1 MICPETG
8 GVDTSML
15 TTEELLDRLLTVRAA
30 AVAAETDR
38 AQEVEALPEGQRE
51 GAANLLHYLA
61 LRNVDLR
68 DEQRALAARGLSSLG
83 RAEAH
88 VLATLDAVIARLGAD
103 VAVDP
108 AAGSPVMPDDLG
120 RRGPSAV
127 TGHDRLRRHAIEA
140 LGPAPSGRSTRVMVT
155 MPSEAASDPALVQSF
170 VSAGMTIA
178 RINGAH
184 DDPAAWRAMAEH
196 VRRADREHGQAVRI
210 AFDLAGPKL
219 RTGPIA
225 PGPAVVRVRPARDP
239 RGRVVSPARF
249 ALVSAAGTSVGTSVG
264 DELTSIPVDHLLIAG
279 AACGDEIR
287 FEDARGRKRSL
298 TVTDV
303 NGSALEVVCDR
314 TAYFVAGLELVRRRG
329 GEAQATGRVGALP
342 ATASSIDLR
351 VGDLLELRAGRQPG
365 RSARVGADQIVIE
378 PAHVGVDVP
387 ELFGALAV
395 GHRVLLD
402 DGAIET
408 VVRSLDADRIVVEV
422 VRPDRAK
429 LRAEKGINVPD
440 VSVPI
445 AALTDA
451 DLAALETAVSFADL
465 IAFSFVSGP
474 DDIGRLHDELDR
486 LGACDVGVILKIEH
500 RAAFEYLPDMLIAA
514 MRRPPAA
521 VMVARGDL
529 AVEVGYERLAEVQ
542 EEILWLCEA
551 AHVPVIWATQVLESL
566 AKRGAPTRAE
576 VTDAAWSSRAECVM
590 LNKGPYIAETI
601 RFLDDILGRMDA
613 HQSKR
618 TPLLRRLSVA
628 TAPYVSD

>member
-1 MICPETG
+1 
-8 GVDTSML
+8 
-15 TTEELLDRLLTVRAA
+15 
-30 AVAAETDR
+30 
-38 AQEVEALPEGQRE
+38 
-51 GAANLLHYLA
+51 
-61 LRNVDLR
+61 
-68 DEQRALAARGLSSLG
+68 
-83 RAEAH
+83 
-88 VLATLDAVIARLGAD
+88 
-103 VAVDP
+103 
-108 AAGSPVMPDDLG
+108 
-120 RRGPSAV
+120 V
-127 TGHDRLRRHAIEA
+127 TG
-140 LGPAPSGRSTRVMVT
+140 
-155 MPSEAASDPALVQSF
+155 
-170 VSAGMTIA
+170 VSA
-178 RINGAH
+178 
-184 DDPAAWRAMAEH
+184 
-196 VRRADREHGQAVRI
+196 
-210 AFDLAGPKL
+210 
-219 RTGPIA
+219 
-225 PGPAVVRVRPARDP
+225 
-239 RGRVVSPARF
+239 
-249 ALVSAAGTSVGTSVG
+249 SV
-264 DELTSIPVDHLLIAG
+264 
-279 AACGDEIR
+279 
-287 FEDARGRKRSL
+287 
-298 TVTDV
+298 
-303 NGSALEVVCDR
+303 LEVACDR
-314 TAYFVAGLELVRRRG
+314 TAYFVAGLELVRRRC
-329 GEAQATGRVGALP
+329 GEPLATGRVGALP

-351 VGDLLELRAGRQPG
+351 AGDLLELRAGRRPG
-365 RSARVGADQIVIE
+365 RNACVGADHVVVE

-408 VVRSLDADRIVVEV
+408 VVCSVDADRIGVEV
-422 VRPDRAK
+422 VRPGRAK

-445 AALTDA
+445 AALTDD

-465 IAFSFVSGP
+465 VAFSFVSGP

-486 LGACDVGVILKIEH
+486 LGADDVGVILKIEH

-590 LNKGPYIAETI
+590 LNKGPFIAETI

-618 TPLLRRLSVA
+618 TPMLRRLSVA
-628 TAPYVSD
+628 TAPYASD